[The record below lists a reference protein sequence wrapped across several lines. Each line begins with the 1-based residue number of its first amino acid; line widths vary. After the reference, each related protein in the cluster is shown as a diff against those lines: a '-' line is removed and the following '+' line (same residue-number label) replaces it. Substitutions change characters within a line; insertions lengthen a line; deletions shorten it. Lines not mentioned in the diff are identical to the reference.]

1 MFFWGGGGL
10 GSLDAA
16 VGAVVCRCRDLD
28 GWSWRGNF
36 REGGAWWVVFCVGL
50 AGGLLGL
57 GASHSDDKEGSDK
70 EALDKIRDGPNDL
83 RQGCREQDRFR

>member
-1 MFFWGGGGL
+1 M
-10 GSLDAA
+10 
-16 VGAVVCRCRDLD
+16 
-28 GWSWRGNF
+28 
-36 REGGAWWVVFCVGL
+36 FCVGL

-83 RQGCREQDRFR
+83 RQGCRGARSLQVIFIIYLDGLSRI